1 MRRTEAAM
9 SEQDPEAIERILAEI
24 RRHIAAHPAATDT
37 AAGIM
42 RWWLHSNP
50 AAAGSLAD
58 IERALERLETD
69 GELERFA
76 TPNGRLAYRT
86 RPRR

>member
-1 MRRTEAAM
+1 MRHMEAAM
-9 SEQDPEAIERILAEI
+9 SEQDPEAIERILTEV
-24 RRHIAAHPAATDT
+24 RRYVAAHPAATDT

-42 RWWLHSNP
+42 RWWLHSDP

-58 IERALERLETD
+58 IERALERLEAD
-69 GELERFA
+69 GEVERITA
-76 TPNGRLAYRT
+76 QNGRLAYRA